1 MCGCFVCVIKG
12 QWDKGRRMR
21 RLGGG
26 GSEGRGVDNRWYEEE
41 LYPPPFNDSVAQE
54 PQGL

>member
-1 MCGCFVCVIKG
+1 
-12 QWDKGRRMR
+12 MR
-21 RLGGG
+21 RWGGG

-41 LYPPPFNDSVAQE
+41 LYPPPPFNDSVAQE

>member
-1 MCGCFVCVIKG
+1 
-12 QWDKGRRMR
+12 MR
-21 RLGGG
+21 RWGGG